1 MKLLID
7 FGGTHFRYQLLEN
20 DQIIKEEVLP
30 STNISLIDFL
40 EEKIIKYPKI
50 TFIGIAFGGQVDN
63 GVILSAPNIAIDQ
76 LNIKSYIE
84 SKYPVRLEID
94 NDLKVA
100 SLAESEHLG
109 KDKSFILL
117 YMGTGLGSAFVEKG
131 KLIRG
136 HNNLAGEIGHI
147 PYKEA
152 PFACGCGKY
161 DCLELYCSGSGI
173 QKWINYHGLKTKP
186 TLQALKDDQDEASQ
200 QILNNF
206 HQGLIFASSML
217 VTLLNPQY
225 LVLGG
230 GVFMK
235 NPYLK
240 DIIQK
245 GFLNHALAK
254 SADTT
259 KVKISTY
266 ENANLIGAKL
276 LEYYKGNI

>member
-7 FGGTHFRYQLLEN
+7 FGGTHFRYNLLQN
-20 DQIIKEEVLP
+20 DITIKEEVLP
-30 STNISLIDFL
+30 SANVSLVDFL
-40 EEKIIKYPKI
+40 EEKITHYPKI
-50 TFIGIAFGGQVDN
+50 TFIGIAFGGQVDQ
-63 GVILSAPNIAIDQ
+63 GVILSAPNINIDQ
-76 LNIKSYIE
+76 FNIKEYIE
-84 SKYPVRLEID
+84 SKYPIRLEID

-100 SLAESEHLG
+100 ALAESKHLG
-109 KDKSFILL
+109 ENKSFVLL

-131 KLIRG
+131 KIIRG
-136 HNNLAGEIGHI
+136 QNNLAGEIGHI

-152 PFACGCGKY
+152 PFVCGCGKY

-173 QKWINYHGLKTKP
+173 QKWINYHGLKTQP
-186 TLQALKDDQDEASQ
+186 TLQALKDDKDEAAQ
-200 QILNNF
+200 QILYNF
-206 HQGLIFASSML
+206 HQGLIFATSML
-217 VTLLNPQY
+217 VTMLNPQY

-259 KVKISTY
+259 KVTISAY

-276 LEYYKGNI
+276 LEHYKGNI

>member
-7 FGGTHFRYQLLEN
+7 FGGTHFRYNLLQN
-20 DQIIKEEVLP
+20 DITIKEEVLP
-30 STNISLIDFL
+30 SANVSLVDFL
-40 EEKIIKYPKI
+40 EEKITHYPKI
-50 TFIGIAFGGQVDN
+50 TFIGIAFGGQVDQ
-63 GVILSAPNIAIDQ
+63 GVILSAPNINIDQ
-76 LNIKSYIE
+76 FNIKEYIE
-84 SKYPVRLEID
+84 SKYPIRLEID

-100 SLAESEHLG
+100 ALAESKHLG
-109 KDKSFILL
+109 ENKSFVLL

-131 KLIRG
+131 KIIRG
-136 HNNLAGEIGHI
+136 QNNLAGEIGHI

-152 PFACGCGKY
+152 PFVCGCGKY

-173 QKWINYHGLKTKP
+173 QKWINYHGLKTQP
-186 TLQALKDDQDEASQ
+186 TLQALKDDQDEAAQ
-200 QILNNF
+200 QILYNF
-206 HQGLIFASSML
+206 HQGLIFATSML
-217 VTLLNPQY
+217 VTMLNPQY

-259 KVKISTY
+259 KVTISAY

-276 LEYYKGNI
+276 LEHYKGNI

>member
-1 MKLLID
+1 M
-7 FGGTHFRYQLLEN
+7 
-20 DQIIKEEVLP
+20 
-30 STNISLIDFL
+30 
-40 EEKIIKYPKI
+40 
-50 TFIGIAFGGQVDN
+50 GIAFGGQVND
-63 GVILSAPNIAIDQ
+63 GIILSAPNIAIDK
-76 LNIKSYIE
+76 LDIKSYIE
-84 SKYPVRLEID
+84 SKYDVTLEID

-100 SLAESEHLG
+100 ALAEMAHIG
-109 KDKSFILL
+109 KDESLILL

-136 HNNLAGEIGHI
+136 KNNLAGEIGHI

-152 PFACGCGKY
+152 PFQCGCGKY

-173 QKWINYHGLKTKP
+173 QKWIEYHGLRTEP
-186 TLQALKDDQDEASQ
+186 TLQALQNDQNEAAQ
-200 QILNNF
+200 QILENF
-206 HQGLIFASSML
+206 HHGVIFATSML
-217 VTLLNPQY
+217 VTLFDPDHLI
-225 LVLGG
+225 LGG

-259 KVKISTY
+259 KVTISTY
-266 ENANLIGAKL
+266 ENANLMGAQF
-276 LEYYKGNI
+276 LEKHKGNI

>member
-1 MKLLID
+1 VKLLID
-7 FGGTHFRYQLLEN
+7 FGGTHFRYNLLQN
-20 DQIIKEEVLP
+20 DITIKEEVLP
-30 STNISLIDFL
+30 SANVSLVDFL
-40 EEKIIKYPKI
+40 EEKITHYPKI
-50 TFIGIAFGGQVDN
+50 TFIGIAFGGQVDQ
-63 GVILSAPNIAIDQ
+63 GVILSAPNINIDQ
-76 LNIKSYIE
+76 FNIKEYIE
-84 SKYPVRLEID
+84 SKYPIRLEID

-100 SLAESEHLG
+100 ALAESKHLG
-109 KDKSFILL
+109 ENKSFVLL

-131 KLIRG
+131 KIIRG
-136 HNNLAGEIGHI
+136 QNNLAGEIGHI

-152 PFACGCGKY
+152 PFVCGCGKY

-173 QKWINYHGLKTKP
+173 QKWINYHGLKTQP
-186 TLQALKDDQDEASQ
+186 TLQALKDDKDEAAQ
-200 QILNNF
+200 QILYNF
-206 HQGLIFASSML
+206 HQGLIFATSML
-217 VTLLNPQY
+217 VTMLNPQY

-259 KVKISTY
+259 KVTISAY

-276 LEYYKGNI
+276 LEHYKGNI